1 MRNIDALKVASA
13 KLREN
18 DSALNK
24 LYYYYFLMKV
34 QEQYNDNKNEI
45 NTVASELSEITGVE
59 YSGLLYP
66 VITVDKNSNIEVNEE
81 SENEYRKYIQDSMWY
96 IDTQVKVVENF
107 MYINESIKELLSL
120 YIFRV
125 RKRVKFKDI
134 KDIVIAEARRM
145 LNKVDIEYL
154 PTEYIRELYCSA
166 LNLFN
171 TFILNDSRDIVDYLY
186 MTSGINFMDI
196 DISNALEELEK

>member
-13 KLREN
+13 KLRKN

-34 QEQYNDNKNEI
+34 QEQYNDNKKEI
-45 NTVASELSEITGVE
+45 NTVASELSEITGVK

-66 VITVDKNSNIEVNEE
+66 VITVDKNSNIENNEDF
-81 SENEYRKYIQDSMWY
+81 ENEYRKYIQDSMWY

-125 RKRVKFKDI
+125 RKKDKFKDI
-134 KDIVIAEARRM
+134 KAIVLAEARRM
-145 LNKVDIEYL
+145 LNKVDIECL
-154 PTEYIRELYCSA
+154 PTEYIRELYCRA
-166 LNLFN
+166 LHLFN
-171 TFILNDSRDIVDYLY
+171 TFILNDSHDIVDYLY
-186 MTSGINFMDI
+186 MTRGINFSDI
-196 DISNALEELEK
+196 DISVALEELEK

>member
-1 MRNIDALKVASA
+1 MASA

-171 TFILNDSRDIVDYLY
+171 TFIINDSRDTADYLY

-196 DISNALEELEK
+196 DISKALEELEK